1 MEGETGKVNGHGPHP
16 VVEVGVAALQRQRRG
31 VIGGGQEYLHDDLER
46 HPPQLREE
54 LDLAGVR
61 PPAQRGHDSPVDEAQ
76 VRGERVEAVDG
87 RGRQLAD
94 APVLVVRHRHERPRP
109 DQRNRRLGPPRHER
123 VVVHQHLLAPLRR
136 RHQHRRAAEH
146 EASVH
151 ARATEPAING
161 ASRSDRWFGC
171 LACLS
176 DCSSV

>member
-87 RGRQLAD
+87 RGRELPQP
-94 APVLVVRHRHERPRP
+94 PVLLAGQGEEGLAPDKRHGGP
-109 DQRNRRLGPPRHER
+109 GPPFREA
-123 VVVHQHLLAPLRR
+123 VVVHQHPLARVRGGHQDRR
-136 RHQHRRAAEH
+136 LAEH
-146 EASVH
+146 EGLVH
-151 ARATEPAING
+151 AGAPEPAWRNSTIVPRVE
-161 ASRSDRWFGC
+161 AR
-171 LACLS
+171 
-176 DCSSV
+176 